1 MGTIINIEEY
11 RKRKE
16 HEELEQRIIKLAFGL
31 WESEEEKIRYMM
43 EQADKDSEE
52 WKKLYPIPDD
62 IAE

>member
-1 MGTIINIEEY
+1 MAIIYNIEDY

-16 HEELEQRIIKLAFGL
+16 YEELEKRITKLAFGL
-31 WESEEEKIRYMM
+31 WESEEEKIRYMT

-52 WKKLYPIPDD
+52 WEKLYPIPDD